1 MFYPEKE
8 EGETALGLD
17 GEANNA
23 TDCDLEKYF
32 RASGIFATCESES
45 NASKTVLEKLMR
57 TSQSYTAG

>member
-23 TDCDLEKYF
+23 TDCIWQIIC
-32 RASGIFATCESES
+32 AISGTSAIPESEI
-45 NASKTVLEKLMR
+45 NASEIVWKGL
-57 TSQSYTAG
+57 

>member
-23 TDCDLEKYF
+23 TDCDLENYVRAF
-32 RASGIFATCESES
+32 REFRHMRKRRQRFENGIGKA
-45 NASKTVLEKLMR
+45 LR
-57 TSQSYTAG
+57 TSQSFTAG